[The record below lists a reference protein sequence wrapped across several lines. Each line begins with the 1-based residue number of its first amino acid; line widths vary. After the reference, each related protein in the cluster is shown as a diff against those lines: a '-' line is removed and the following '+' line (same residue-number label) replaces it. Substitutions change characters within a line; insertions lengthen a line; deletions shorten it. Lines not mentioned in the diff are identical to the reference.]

1 MPEAVTQLASP
12 PTPVWRNALTKAG
25 VLLVL
30 AAVCLAVVYAT
41 PLRTHLNQVEEMR
54 AWIHSFGPWGPL
66 TLTALIA
73 GLVAIGM
80 PRLILCGVAGF
91 VFGFW
96 TGLTTV
102 TLGTLAGYYLTF
114 IVTRW
119 GGRDLTLD
127 HWAVCRRFC
136 RLFERGGIESV
147 LLLRLL
153 PINGFVVNLGLAV
166 TTVRHRDFF
175 MGTLIGSLPE
185 AVPMVLV
192 GAGLLHP
199 SAGKTAGML
208 LLAIALVVVAG
219 IGVRLYTRLFR
230 EEVAAEACPT
240 AAPPITKT

>member
-12 PTPVWRNALTKAG
+12 PPPVWRNALTKAG

-240 AAPPITKT
+240 AAPPDN